1 MRVRTY
7 RPNKWPNSLHSRLNA
22 KQPRHRAI
30 APSMQISF
38 EFDASFRLFDSN
50 LSHLHNGRT
59 DCTPVD
65 SCLCRVIDSSFSFFP
80 PPFHIGIDIN
90 ERRSSPLS
98 LYPRVERIFSFLQGN
113 FNQFPIVRRKR
124 MLFNSGGNSI
134 NQIENLG

>member
-1 MRVRTY
+1 MRTY

-38 EFDASFRLFDSN
+38 EFDASFRLFDST
-50 LSHLHNGRT
+50 LSHLHNYGRT

>member
-1 MRVRTY
+1 MQ
-7 RPNKWPNSLHSRLNA
+7 NSLGIERS
-22 KQPRHRAI
+22 P
-30 APSMQISF
+30 PSMQISF
-38 EFDASFRLFDSN
+38 EFDASFRLFDST